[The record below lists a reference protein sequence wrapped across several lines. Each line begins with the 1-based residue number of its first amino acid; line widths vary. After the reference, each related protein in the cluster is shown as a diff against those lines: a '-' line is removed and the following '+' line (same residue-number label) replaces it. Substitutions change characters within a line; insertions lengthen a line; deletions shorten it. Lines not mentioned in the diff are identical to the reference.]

1 MYRMNQ
7 IYIICFLINKLF
19 CQISTDVYAILHV
32 LLQIITAQILKQHNE
47 KFNTY
52 ICIIRKHVALAT
64 MMLKCKFVIR
74 PNFVGLLYALT
85 PKKKNIY
92 YIHFSQKKG
101 LSSQLP

>member
-1 MYRMNQ
+1 MNQ

-52 ICIIRKHVALAT
+52 RY
-64 MMLKCKFVIR
+64 MY
-74 PNFVGLLYALT
+74 N
-85 PKKKNIY
+85 KKTRC
-92 YIHFSQKKG
+92 FSNDDAEV
-101 LSSQLP
+101 